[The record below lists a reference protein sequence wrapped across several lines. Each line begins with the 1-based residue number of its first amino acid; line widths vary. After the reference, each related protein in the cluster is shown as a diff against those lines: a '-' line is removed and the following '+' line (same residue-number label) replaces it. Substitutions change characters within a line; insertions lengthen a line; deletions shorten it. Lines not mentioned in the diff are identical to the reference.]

1 MRRVTVSGTSQLEK
15 ADMKLASFGEI
26 IWDIYGEQRKIGG
39 APLNICAHASIY
51 GFDSYLISAVGDDE
65 LGKEALNII
74 NGFEINTKYI
84 ASLPFLPTGRCIVSL
99 NEKGIPTYDI
109 SKNVAYDR
117 ISAIE
122 KLSGFDVLCMGTL
135 SLREEHNLIV
145 LNKIINDSEFSEI
158 YADLNI
164 RPPHYS
170 EKSVCFC
177 LENASILKISDEELP
192 SVLNLLSIKYN
203 SVESSAYAIS
213 KLYPKIKLII
223 ITLGDKGSFCFDA
236 VTNNT
241 YYSDAVK
248 TNVVSTVGAGDSF
261 GAAFLASYFKDHD
274 IKRALKIASH
284 ISSYVV
290 SSIEAIPKGAKAIF
304 ESI

>member
-1 MRRVTVSGTSQLEK
+1 MKNKTYR
-15 ADMKLASFGEI
+15 KLASFGEI
-26 IWDIYGEQRKIGG
+26 IWDIYGEERKIGG

-65 LGKEALNII
+65 LGREALNII
-74 NGFEINTKYI
+74 KNFGIHPDYI
-84 ASLPFLPTGRCIVSL
+84 ASLPDIPTGRCIVSL
-99 NEKGIPTYDI
+99 NEKRIPAYDI

-135 SLREEHNLIV
+135 ALREDYNLNS
-145 LNKIINDSEFSEI
+145 LKKIINDSEFSEI

-170 EKSVCFC
+170 KKSVCFC
-177 LENASILKISDEELP
+177 LENASMLKISDEELP

-203 SVESSAYAIS
+203 SVESAAYAIS
-213 KLYPKIKLII
+213 ELYPKIKLII
-223 ITLGDKGSFCFDA
+223 ITRGDKGSFCLDT
-236 VTNNT
+236 VRNTT
-241 YYSDAVK
+241 YYSEAVK

-261 GAAFLASYFKDHD
+261 GAAFLAAYFKDHD
-274 IKRALKIASH
+274 IEHALKIASH

-290 SSIEAIPKGAKAIF
+290 SSIEAIPKGTQTIF
-304 ESI
+304 DNIIKS